1 MKDQT
6 NPKSRGRPRQDASLL
21 NRELILSK
29 ATQLM
34 AAGAAD
40 VSMRA
45 IASALQVNAMALYHY
60 FGSKQALRNAM
71 VEQAFAPLLALRPRL
86 TKLPTAEQRLRLLA
100 DTYLHC
106 AATALPLT
114 RHLVVR
120 GGAPLATAF
129 GVLFDEA
136 LGNSRHASATNT
148 VRDVLVDY
156 LHGVAL
162 AGPRSAVKALEAGW
176 PVLMEGVRRHLE
188 EDSEKPAEKTE
199 EVRL

>member
-6 NPKSRGRPRQDASLL
+6 PPKPRGRPRHDENQLSRERILAAAS
-21 NRELILSK
+21 
-29 ATQLM
+29 QQM
-34 AAGAAD
+34 AAGAGD

-86 TKLPTAEQRLRLLA
+86 ARLPTADQRLRLLA
-100 DTYLHC
+100 ETYLRC

-114 RHLVVR
+114 RHLVLR
-120 GGAPLATAF
+120 GGGPLAAAF

-136 LGNSRHASATNT
+136 LGNPLHASATNT

-162 AGPRSAVKALEAGW
+162 AGHKHAAKALAAGW
-176 PVLMEGVRRHLE
+176 PVLMEGVRRHL
-188 EDSEKPAEKTE
+188 
-199 EVRL
+199 V